1 MLMRRLNLKH
11 LVKVYDYVR
20 FPPKKSAIIWR
31 QRKRHVASPV
41 IAPTRCASPVV
52 ENVLDS
58 NLNYDTNER
67 ITPVP
72 LTPGAVR
79 L

>member
-1 MLMRRLNLKH
+1 MRRLNLKH

-20 FPPKKSAIIWR
+20 FPPTTSAIIWR
-31 QRKRHVASPV
+31 HRKRHVATPV
-41 IAPTRCASPVV
+41 IAQTRCASPVV
-52 ENVLDS
+52 KNVLDS

-72 LTPGAVR
+72 LTSAAVR